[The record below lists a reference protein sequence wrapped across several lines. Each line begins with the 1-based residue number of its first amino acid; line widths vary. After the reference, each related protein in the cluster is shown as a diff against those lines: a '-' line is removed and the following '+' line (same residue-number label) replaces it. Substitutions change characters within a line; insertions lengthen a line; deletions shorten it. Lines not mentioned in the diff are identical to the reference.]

1 MNKLETQSSD
11 EMSNTAPDAA
21 PGVAGAGRPPTA
33 IEVLIVEDDE
43 SIAQLLEF
51 MMRREGYVVQICRD
65 GRAAEQRILEAS
77 APPALVVMDVML
89 PYTDGFELIAL
100 LRRQPLWAEVP
111 VLMLSAKSQ
120 EHDIVRAIDSG
131 SNGYVV
137 KPFQP
142 QELMARVRNL
152 LRRVT

>member
-1 MNKLETQSSD
+1 MT
-11 EMSNTAPDAA
+11 
-21 PGVAGAGRPPTA
+21 
-33 IEVLIVEDDE
+33 EVLIVEDDD

-51 MMRREGYVVQICRD
+51 MMRREGFEVQICRD
-65 GRAAEQRILEAS
+65 GRAAERRIMDGP
-77 APPALVVMDVML
+77 PPALVVMDVML

-100 LRRQPLWAEVP
+100 LRRQPLWRDVP

-120 EHDIVRAIDSG
+120 EHDIVRAIDAG
-131 SNGYVV
+131 SAGYVV

-152 LRRVT
+152 LRPAA